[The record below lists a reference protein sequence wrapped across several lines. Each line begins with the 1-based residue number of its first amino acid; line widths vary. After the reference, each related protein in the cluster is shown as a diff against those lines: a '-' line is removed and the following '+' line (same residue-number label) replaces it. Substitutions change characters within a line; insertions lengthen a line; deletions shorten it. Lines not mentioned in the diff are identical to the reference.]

1 MKTIKIPTELQ
12 KMNNFF
18 KNKGFEAFLVGGA
31 VRDMIRGKEA
41 SDWDIATNA
50 SPKEVTS
57 IFNKV
62 IPTGI
67 EHGTVTVI
75 FMGHHIEVTTYRTE
89 TDYSDG
95 RHPDKVTYAA
105 TIEKDLSRRD
115 FTMNALAANLDTG
128 MIVDPFNGQKDIKK
142 KIIRTVG
149 NPLERFSED
158 GLRPIRA
165 IRFASQLGYAIEKNT
180 LDAISQTIEIT
191 KKISIERFRDEFLK
205 IISSDNSLLGLQL
218 LEQTGELAF
227 FIPELTACR
236 NVVQADNR
244 GFHKFDVLDHLFY
257 SCNGARKNSIEP
269 FIVPLAALFHDIGKP
284 SVRKVETDGL
294 GNTIYTFFNHE
305 KASSKIASQVFDRL
319 KLPKAT
325 NKYVCHLIEQHMF
338 HYESN
343 WTDAAIR
350 RFLVRITPSPGLLPL
365 EVENP
370 LNQTIKDLFDLRIA
384 DVTGMTGM
392 PSLLSKGPW
401 SQNLLEFKDRID
413 TILAQEN
420 ALGLK
425 NLDITG
431 KDLIANGIPSGKAI
445 GNILQE
451 LLETVLEDPRTNKKE
466 QLLQIALHIWESK
479 QF

>member
-227 FIPELTACR
+227 FIPELTSCR

-350 RFLVRITPSPGLLPL
+350 RFLVRITPAPGLLPL

-370 LNQTIKDLFDLRIA
+370 LNQTLKDLFDLRIA

-451 LLETVLEDPRTNKKE
+451 LLQTVLEDPRTNKKE